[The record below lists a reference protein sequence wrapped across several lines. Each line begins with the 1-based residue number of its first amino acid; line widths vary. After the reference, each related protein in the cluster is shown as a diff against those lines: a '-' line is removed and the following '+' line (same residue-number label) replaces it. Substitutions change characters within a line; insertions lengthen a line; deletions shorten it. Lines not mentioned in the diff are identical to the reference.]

1 MVRLTTTARVLLHHG
16 RNVAQAA
23 AGMLMPTKTALEL
36 AVRCRMTSM
45 DIHLPIPSVFLAGM
59 FPEQP
64 PDSAIVVKVMAGTAL
79 NGAPNI
85 FEQFILCALV
95 KKIQP
100 QTILEIGT
108 FKGATTWHLYENAP
122 PDATIYTLDL
132 PDDEVPGDVTD
143 VQLAANKRRPFLP
156 SSNRVRQILI
166 DSKKWDGVLDRKV
179 QFAFIDADHSYEGIR
194 NDTEKTLP
202 LLDSYACICWHDA
215 FEKDFGYGT
224 MPYLLEL
231 RKKGWKI
238 FRLRS
243 IHEISSIA
251 IWMSEPMLERLKVPA
266 PQSGA
271 LLSRYY
277 SGVDWYNSRL

>member
-1 MVRLTTTARVLLHHG
+1 MASIPATARVLMRHC
-16 RNVAQAA
+16 RNAAQAA
-23 AGMLMPTKTALEL
+23 SGMLLPTRTALEL
-36 AVRCRMTSM
+36 AARCRVTDL
-45 DIHLPIPSVFLAGM
+45 DIHLPIPSIFLADM

-64 PDSAIVVKVMAGTAL
+64 PHPANAITLMPGTAL

-108 FKGATTWHLYENAP
+108 FKGGTTWHLYQNAP
-122 PDATIYTLDL
+122 QDATIYTIDL
-132 PDDEVPGDVTD
+132 PDNEVPGNVTD
-143 VQLAANKRRPFLP
+143 LQLAANKRRPFLP
-156 SSNRVRQILI
+156 SSDRVRQILI
-166 DSKKWDGVLDRKV
+166 DSKKWDGRLDRKV
-179 QFAFIDADHSYEGIR
+179 QFAFIDTDHSYEGIR

-215 FEKDFGYGT
+215 LEKDFGYGT

-231 RKKGWKI
+231 REKGWKI

-243 IHEISSIA
+243 SHEISSIA
-251 IWMSEPMLERLKVPA
+251 IWMTEPMLERLNVPE
-266 PQSGA
+266 PRNGA
-271 LLSRYY
+271 FLFKYY
-277 SGVDWYNSRL
+277 VGID